1 MSGLP
6 RRPDLGTAC
15 RFHFVVN
22 ANCRWLMTAHIEVLH
37 ALLKPSKD
45 FAAVLAIFQSHAQ
58 AVAAAQSADGRWHQ
72 VMTNSSSWLETSATG
87 EMGTHQLLSCF
98 GLVCAVFSLATMVVT
113 QAGFATAMFTHT
125 IAVGVIEGWLPRS
138 VLQHFV

>member
-1 MSGLP
+1 
-6 RRPDLGTAC
+6 
-15 RFHFVVN
+15 
-22 ANCRWLMTAHIEVLH
+22 MTAHIEVLH

-87 EMGTHQLLSCF
+87 EMGTHQSSIA
-98 GLVCAVFSLATMVVT
+98 LVWCARFSRW
-113 QAGFATAMFTHT
+113 QQ
-125 IAVGVIEGWLPRS
+125 WL
-138 VLQHFV
+138 